1 MGLAQG
7 KTNSEMLNFATRAV
21 MSAVESG
28 FTLFDNADI
37 YSRGKCEELFGQL
50 LKNKSS
56 LRDSIIICTKGGIRA
71 DPHRWDFSHDYIVQ
85 ACEGSLQRLGVDTVD
100 IYLLHRPD
108 FLADP
113 EEIGRAFSDLT
124 TAGKVRYFGVSN
136 MRPTQVDM
144 LSNGLPFPLIANQVQ
159 ISLLHLDCL
168 EDGILDQCMSRNMTP
183 MAWGPVAGGYLAGRE
198 LPENTPERGRK
209 EDLLNK
215 LDEIA
220 GEYGTS
226 RDVIALAWLRKH
238 PSGVIPIIGTTR
250 PERIKSA
257 ARSAEIEL
265 SREHW
270 YELLVAARGRP
281 LP

>member
-1 MGLAQG
+1 MR
-7 KTNSEMLNFATRAV
+7 NFAARAV

-37 YSRGKCEELFGQL
+37 YGRGKCEELFGQL
-50 LKNKSS
+50 LKQDSA
-56 LRDSIIICTKGGIRA
+56 LRDRTIICTKGGIRG

-85 ACEGSLQRLGVDTVD
+85 ACEGSLRRLGVDMVD

-108 FLADP
+108 YLADP
-113 EEIGRAFSDLT
+113 EEIGRAFLDLKA
-124 TAGKVRYFGVSN
+124 AGKVRYFGVSN
-136 MRPTQVDM
+136 MRPTQVAM
-144 LSNGLPFPLIANQVQ
+144 ISNGLPFPLIANQVQ
-159 ISLLHLDCL
+159 ISLLHLDYL
-168 EDGILDQCMSRNMTP
+168 EDGTLDQCMSQNMTP
-183 MAWGPVAGGYLAGRE
+183 MAWAPVAGGYLAGRE
-198 LPENTPERGRK
+198 LPENIPEKERK
-209 EDLLNK
+209 EHLLNK

-220 GEYGTS
+220 GEYGVG
-226 RDVIALAWLRKH
+226 RDTVALAWLRKH
-238 PSGVIPIIGTTR
+238 PGGVVPIIGTTR

-257 ARSAEIEL
+257 ARAAEMEL